1 MSTFDLILP
10 TVIKVF
16 QRRQA
21 LIEPIK
27 PLIINR
33 DLNGRVRLIAN
44 WQWES
49 SQVLQMVCV
58 ELHKQLG
65 AHAYAPEHAV
75 LFEEDVMTLLE
86 GVTSF
91 VPEGLEQIYV
101 IDRLATEGDW
111 ANISP
116 VSTGVPRIVFYSIKG
131 GVGRSSALAVTAWS
145 LAQSG
150 KKVMVLDLDLESPG
164 LSSALLPQER
174 MPQYGITDW
183 LVEDLVD
190 NSDAVFESMYAF
202 SDLSHDGEIIVI
214 PAHGG
219 DAGEYISKL
228 GRVWMPKRCEGNTP
242 EPWSKRLVH
251 LLEELETRHRPDVV
265 LIDSRSGIDEIASSC
280 VTDLGAAWVLLF
292 AIDGEQTFSGYDI
305 VFQYWL
311 QSDKARDIRERLR
324 LVGAMIPETN
334 ASTYFQGLKERSWDL
349 FSSKLYDEIAAGD
362 VVTDEWS
369 FDLDDEA
376 APHYPLTIRWHRGF
390 AALSSMHT
398 KLQSV
403 DPQEVQM
410 VFGNFIDALKSMISQ
425 SEGTHE

>member
-1 MSTFDLILP
+1 MSTFDSILP
-10 TVIKVF
+10 IIIEIF
-16 QRRQA
+16 QRHQA

-27 PLIINR
+27 PLIVNR
-33 DLNGRVRLIAN
+33 DLNGRVRLIVNEQHRSFNDLYMLAE
-44 WQWES
+44 Q
-49 SQVLQMVCV
+49 
-58 ELHKQLG
+58 LHERLG
-65 AHAYAPEHAV
+65 AHAFEPEHAV
-75 LFEEDVMTLLE
+75 LFEEDVRALLE

-116 VSTGVPRIVFYSIKG
+116 VSTGAPRIVFYSIKG
-131 GVGRSSALAVTAWS
+131 GVGRSTALAATAWS

-202 SDLSHDGEIIVI
+202 SDRSHDGEIVVI

-228 GRVWMPKRCEGNTP
+228 GRVWMPKRCEGNTL
-242 EPWSKRLVH
+242 EPWSKRLVR
-251 LLEELETRHRPDVV
+251 LLEALEARHRPDVV

-292 AIDGEQTFSGYDI
+292 AIDGEQTFSGYKI
-305 VFQYWL
+305 LFGYWL
-311 QSDKARDIRERLR
+311 QNRVAQRMREQLQ

-334 ASTYFQGLKERSWDL
+334 ALTYFQELKERSWSL
-349 FSSKLYDEIAAGD
+349 FSDTLYDEIEEGKMAIN
-362 VVTDEWS
+362 EWS
-369 FDLDDEA
+369 FDLDDNS
-376 APHYPLTIRWHRGF
+376 APHYPLPIDWHRDF
-390 AALSSMHT
+390 AALSSMYT

-403 DPQEVQM
+403 DRQKVQN
-410 VFGNFIDALKSMISQ
+410 VFGRFIDALKIMISQ
-425 SEGTHE
+425 REG